1 MMTISFLSS
10 LLPPRGP
17 HCFSFTALM
26 LPPQLHCFSSTALTL
41 PPQLHC
47 FSFTALMLPP
57 QLHIG
62 EQCTKS
68 ALHKQH
74 AQAEVDRGLTLL
86 PQLKS
91 SAPVAARGGGRST
104 GSDYPRASPPTEAL
118 PSHAWTVG
126 RLAFFLLLVQ
136 SFG

>member
-17 HCFSFTALM
+17 HCFS
-26 LPPQLHCFSSTALTL
+26 STALTL
-41 PPQLHC
+41 PPQLH
-47 FSFTALMLPP
+47 T
-57 QLHIG
+57 G

-68 ALHKQH
+68 ALNRQH

-118 PSHAWTVG
+118 PPRAGTVG
-126 RLAFFLLLVQ
+126 RLACFLLRVQ

>member
-1 MMTISFLSS
+1 MMTVSFLSS

-17 HCFSFTALM
+17 HCFS
-26 LPPQLHCFSSTALTL
+26 STALTL
-41 PPQLHC
+41 PPQ
-47 FSFTALMLPP
+47 
-57 QLHIG
+57 QHIG

-118 PSHAWTVG
+118 PPHAWTVG
-126 RLAFFLLLVQ
+126 RLAFFLLPVQ